1 MAYASLFAARTLT
14 KRPLECDEGVQR
26 HPPGGAPPRTSAGTA
41 KPVRAVISHPS
52 SGTVSSSV
60 PPRASRAFWIHR
72 GPLRGAS
79 ISAYS
84 AMVYCTCSWRRQDAR
99 GRREAT
105 ETLNLWSREVGCRFL
120 EAAALA
126 RVLNRWPKGPPSRCT
141 PAFRSE
147 SPSCGL
153 SARRQLFGLGI
164 LKLRGRSL
172 ISLIIQTELVLLCT
186 FRTAAGRL
194 GNVWRL

>member
-1 MAYASLFAARTLT
+1 MRASSGIHPVGPHPEHQQARQSLCALSFHIPRAGRYPHLCRPAPLAPFGSIAALCG
-14 KRPLECDEGVQR
+14 E
-26 HPPGGAPPRTSAGTA
+26 
-41 KPVRAVISHPS
+41 HPS
-52 SGTVSSSV
+52 LLTVRWSTV
-60 PPRASRAFWIHR
+60 
-72 GPLRGAS
+72 L
-79 ISAYS
+79 
-84 AMVYCTCSWRRQDAR
+84 AR
-99 GRREAT
+99 GEDKI
-105 ETLNLWSREVGCRFL
+105 NLWSREVGCRFL

-186 FRTAAGRL
+186 FRTAAGHL

>member
-1 MAYASLFAARTLT
+1 LSAMRASSGIHPVGPHPEHQQARQSLCALSFHIPRAGRYPHLCRPAPLAPFGSIAALCG
-14 KRPLECDEGVQR
+14 E
-26 HPPGGAPPRTSAGTA
+26 
-41 KPVRAVISHPS
+41 HPS
-52 SGTVSSSV
+52 LLTVRWSTV
-60 PPRASRAFWIHR
+60 LAR
-72 GPLRGAS
+72 GEDKILGAS
-79 ISAYS
+79 QE
-84 AMVYCTCSWRRQDAR
+84 TNAR

>member
-1 MAYASLFAARTLT
+1 MRASSGIHPVGPHPEHQQARQSLCALSFHIPRAGRYPHLCRPAPLAPFGSIAALCG
-14 KRPLECDEGVQR
+14 E
-26 HPPGGAPPRTSAGTA
+26 
-41 KPVRAVISHPS
+41 HPS
-52 SGTVSSSV
+52 
-60 PPRASRAFWIHR
+60 
-72 GPLRGAS
+72 LL
-79 ISAYS
+79 
-84 AMVYCTCSWRRQDAR
+84 AR
-99 GRREAT
+99 GRRQAT